1 MSVEMSVDGAGMSAS
16 GVVDGTS
23 AVPETVT
30 CIFSASLFR
39 RAICPPISSKTIGFP
54 TGEVN
59 SFLTVFPVTNPISLK
74 RALKAPL
81 PSMCDIIT
89 VSFVL
94 TSLLPIYNY
103 TACKI
108 TCKIRLMQYLI
119 VVILLRIGIAVHAT
133 EQIIDSEVGHQD
145 YGESEDHIAME

>member
-1 MSVEMSVDGAGMSAS
+1 MSVGMSVDGAGMSAS
-16 GVVDGTS
+16 GVVDGAS

-94 TSLLPIYNY
+94 TSDNY

-108 TCKIRLMQYLI
+108 TCKIRLVQYLI

>member
-1 MSVEMSVDGAGMSAS
+1 MSVGMSVDGAGMSAS
-16 GVVDGTS
+16 GVVDGAS

-94 TSLLPIYNY
+94 TSDNFI
-103 TACKI
+103 I
-108 TCKIRLMQYLI
+108 TTYI
-119 VVILLRIGIAVHAT
+119 
-133 EQIIDSEVGHQD
+133 
-145 YGESEDHIAME
+145 